1 VKKFLVP
8 LAILLV
14 IVFLVVGCGKATTTT
29 TAPVTTTAAPTTT
42 TAAPTTTTAAPTTT
56 TAKPTTT
63 TAAPTTTTTAA
74 PTTVAPTSG
83 GIYRIITSA
92 GPQVLGYIP
101 DMGPSDSGAVFP
113 MIERLMDATKDRSM
127 GNGLE
132 PVLAESVDDDVAN
145 KRIVF
150 HIRPGVKFSDG
161 SDLNAD
167 VVIWNFQIQ
176 IDAGRLQ
183 YQNFFVGI
191 KKLDPM
197 TVEIDYTKYT
207 NQLIQSWGWT
217 AIYSQAA
224 WNAASGG
231 DLAKGRDWAKT
242 HAVGTGPFI
251 LQEFKKDVSMTMVKN
266 PNYWRTGKPY
276 MDGISVRYIPDAM
289 TAQNIFLAGEADQWS
304 GAPIK
309 NQSDLVKQGY
319 VRVSGWA
326 AMPISVWPNTATPSS
341 VWNDKRLRLALDYA
355 LDKEALAKALGFGFY
370 TPMYMLAAAGE
381 WGYDPNYAARKY
393 DVAKAKQLLAEAGY
407 PNGLKTNLL
416 IANDPSSQDTGVA
429 VKSYLD
435 AAGIQTNL
443 DVADPGRFY
452 GAVWGTN
459 PNPGLSIMWSGKDV
473 TNLVTYMRWFSSD
486 PFTNL
491 SYLGHTPEQL
501 ALDEAAKNA
510 ASAAD
515 QKTATV
521 NIVKYMTDEA
531 RIVPLYDTPS
541 AVMVQKYV
549 HTDQFSQ
556 GFIRWQTENVW
567 MDKH

>member
-1 VKKFLVP
+1 
-8 LAILLV
+8 
-14 IVFLVVGCGKATTTT
+14 
-29 TAPVTTTAAPTTT
+29 
-42 TAAPTTTTAAPTTT
+42 
-56 TAKPTTT
+56 
-63 TAAPTTTTTAA
+63 
-74 PTTVAPTSG
+74 
-83 GIYRIITSA
+83 
-92 GPQVLGYIP
+92 
-101 DMGPSDSGAVFP
+101 
-113 MIERLMDATKDRSM
+113 
-127 GNGLE
+127 
-132 PVLAESVDDDVAN
+132 
-145 KRIVF
+145 
-150 HIRPGVKFSDG
+150 
-161 SDLNAD
+161 
-167 VVIWNFQIQ
+167 
-176 IDAGRLQ
+176 
-183 YQNFFVGI
+183 
-191 KKLDPM
+191 
-197 TVEIDYTKYT
+197 
-207 NQLIQSWGWT
+207 
-217 AIYSQAA
+217 
-224 WNAASGG
+224 
-231 DLAKGRDWAKT
+231 
-242 HAVGTGPFI
+242 
-251 LQEFKKDVSMTMVKN
+251 
-266 PNYWRTGKPY
+266 
-276 MDGISVRYIPDAM
+276 M

>member
-14 IVFLVVGCGKATTTT
+14 IVFLVAGCGKATTTTT
-29 TAPVTTTAAPTTT
+29 TAPVTTTAAPTST
-42 TAAPTTTTAAPTTT
+42 TAAPTSTTAAPTTT

-63 TAAPTTTTTAA
+63 TAAPTTTTAA
-74 PTTVAPTSG
+74 PTTVAPTTG

-150 HIRPGVKFSDG
+150 HIRPGVKFHDG

-167 VVIWNFQIQ
+167 VVIWNFQLL

-183 YQNFFVGI
+183 YQSSFVGI

-224 WNAASGG
+224 WNAASAG
-231 DLAKGRDWAKT
+231 DLQKGRDWARS

-251 LQEFKKDVSMTMVKN
+251 LQEFKKDVSMTMTKN
-266 PNYWRTGKPY
+266 PNYWRKGQPY

-326 AMPISVWPNTATPSS
+326 AMPVSVWPNTATPSS
-341 VWNDKRLRLALDYA
+341 VWNDKRLRLALEYA

-381 WGYDPNYAARKY
+381 WGYDPNYPARKY

-416 IANDPSSQDTGVA
+416 IANDPSSQDAGVA

-435 AAGIQTNL
+435 AAGIQTSL

-459 PNPGLSIMWSGKDV
+459 PLPGLSIMWSGKDV
-473 TNLVTYMRWFSSD
+473 TNLVTYMRWFSTD

-501 ALDEAAKNA
+501 ALDQTAQAA

-556 GFIRWQTENVW
+556 GFIRWQSENVW